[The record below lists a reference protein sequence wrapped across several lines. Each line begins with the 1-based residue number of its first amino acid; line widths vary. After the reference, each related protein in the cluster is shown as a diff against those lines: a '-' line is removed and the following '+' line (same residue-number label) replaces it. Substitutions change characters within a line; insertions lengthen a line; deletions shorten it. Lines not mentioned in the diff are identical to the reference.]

1 MNKLILSA
9 LAALPLLTAPALART
24 PAAASTAKAS
34 FARLKLAD
42 KPYQLQPQLSTL
54 GWEAK
59 KIAGQHSGT
68 LQFKSGTVLVR
79 GSQLVG
85 GTFVVDMNSL
95 KVEDIK
101 DAESNGK
108 MMGHLRSDDFFSIAS
123 NPTAAFAITK
133 VTAIKGDAAG
143 NNATITGNLTIK
155 GVTQPV
161 SFPAKVGVKNGV
173 AAASGTATIDR
184 TKFGIKY
191 GSKSFFDSLGDNVIN
206 DEFALSF
213 NVIAK

>member
-1 MNKLILSA
+1 MAFDGRK
-9 LAALPLLTAPALART
+9 PA
-24 PAAASTAKAS
+24 
-34 FARLKLAD
+34 D
-42 KPYQLQPQLSTL
+42 QPYKLQPQLSTL

-68 LQFKSGTVLVR
+68 LQFKDGTVLVR

-85 GTFVVDMNSL
+85 GTFVVDMTSL

-101 DAESNGK
+101 DAETNGK

-123 NPTAAFAITK
+123 NPTATFAITNVASLK
-133 VTAIKGDAAG
+133 ADAAG

-155 GVTQPV
+155 GITQSV

-173 AAASGTATIDR
+173 AAASGIATVDR

-191 GSKSFFDSLGDNVIN
+191 GSKSFFDSLGDNVIMDDFTLN
-206 DEFALSF
+206 F
-213 NVIAK
+213 NVIAKQETGASAAR